1 MAIQWEWKNKIG
13 ELDVEQGDKKF
24 TMSVYTGNALIIF
37 LHETE
42 NTWQMYNFFADKGH
56 FKNCAGDP
64 DWNYASEWRE
74 LRLWKKPTA
83 DQWLVIEDLA
93 KRGVDVRFVKK
104 PEDLI

>member
-13 ELDVEQGDKKF
+13 ELDIEQGEKKF
-24 TMSVYTGNALIIF
+24 TMSVYTGNALMIF

-42 NTWQMYNFFADKGH
+42 KTYQMYNFFAGKEH
-56 FKNCAGDP
+56 FKNCAKDP
-64 DWNYASEWRE
+64 EWDYASEWRE

-104 PEDLI
+104 PEDLK